1 LGHDVCTFRPID
13 AVRWNSL
20 NRAIHYRLGFRLVVG
35 RVRKYLLDRIKS
47 IPPFDLVWVDS
58 GELVGSALLK
68 DLRRTGAILVNY
80 NSDDPTGRRDRG
92 RWGTLLAAIPE
103 YDLCVVVRR
112 ESEDEYRSRGAP
124 KVLRVWRAADE
135 VAHRP
140 RAVTSEIRA
149 RWGTDVAFVGTW
161 MPERG
166 VFMRD
171 LIQAGVPV
179 AIWGSHWEKAP
190 EWRSIKA
197 AYRGPALLGDDYAH
211 AIQCAKF
218 NLGLVSKGN
227 RDLHTTRS
235 SEIPMLG
242 GLFCAERTSEHLEMY
257 REGREAIFWTD
268 AEECALQIRRY
279 LDDDSARQSISEAG
293 RRRVWEMGLNNESV
307 LQKILVAA
315 CGGGREDSGCSGR

>member
-1 LGHDVCTFRPID
+1 MRILYLGDSHPDTTSGHRSRALQRLGHDVCTFRPID

-124 KVLRVWRAADE
+124 RCSVFGALR
-135 VAHRP
+135 
-140 RAVTSEIRA
+140 
-149 RWGTDVAFVGTW
+149 
-161 MPERG
+161 
-166 VFMRD
+166 
-171 LIQAGVPV
+171 
-179 AIWGSHWEKAP
+179 
-190 EWRSIKA
+190 
-197 AYRGPALLGDDYAH
+197 
-211 AIQCAKF
+211 
-218 NLGLVSKGN
+218 
-227 RDLHTTRS
+227 TRS
-235 SEIPMLG
+235 RIVQ
-242 GLFCAERTSEHLEMY
+242 ER
-257 REGREAIFWTD
+257 
-268 AEECALQIRRY
+268 
-279 LDDDSARQSISEAG
+279 
-293 RRRVWEMGLNNESV
+293 
-307 LQKILVAA
+307 
-315 CGGGREDSGCSGR
+315 